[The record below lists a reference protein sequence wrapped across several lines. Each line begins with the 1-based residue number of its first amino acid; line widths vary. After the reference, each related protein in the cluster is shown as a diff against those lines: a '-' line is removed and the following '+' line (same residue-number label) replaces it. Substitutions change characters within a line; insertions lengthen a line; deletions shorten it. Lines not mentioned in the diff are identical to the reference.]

1 LNDLPGMVMSR
12 VFVAVLLC
20 GWVLPSEADAQTR
33 ARKSR
38 RMRLVAT
45 AYCDHGIT
53 DSGAPTR
60 RGTLAADPRVF
71 PMGSVVKI
79 ESNTG
84 YSGTYT
90 VADTGAKIKGR
101 KVDIFVP
108 SCAQAKSFGKRLVVG
123 TLVRRPPAEASAAR

>member
-1 LNDLPGMVMSR
+1 MLIGR
-12 VFVAVLLC
+12 VLVAVLLSAS
-20 GWVLPSEADAQTR
+20 VLPLDADAQSP
-33 ARKSR
+33 ARKNR

-60 RGTLAADPRVF
+60 PGTLAADPRVF

-79 ESNTG
+79 ESAAG
-84 YSGTYT
+84 YSGTYKVT
-90 VADTGAKIKGR
+90 DTGAKIQGR

-108 SCAQAKSFGKRLVVG
+108 SCTKAKSFGKRVVVG
-123 TLVRRPPAEASAAR
+123 TLVRRPPADAPAAR